1 MIKDTIYINRP
12 VEEVW
17 TFIVEQ
23 FALAFDCNI
32 DDLEHQQVIADT
44 INFTGKTTT
53 VHQEITEL
61 KSMEKL
67 VMKSEN
73 SKDIITSSY
82 HVERDDE
89 GTFLSVS
96 EEGVGKDSKL
106 RSLNFSVF
114 TLPILR
120 RGSKKKIRRKL
131 ETMKQMLESE

>member
-12 VEEVW
+12 VEDVW
-17 TFIVEQ
+17 KFIVEQ
-23 FALAFDCNI
+23 FAFAFECSV
-32 DDLEHQQVIADT
+32 DDLQNKKVNTET
-44 INFTGKTTT
+44 LNFTGKSTI
-53 VHQEITEL
+53 VNQEITEV
-61 KSMEKL
+61 KPMEKL
-67 VMKSEN
+67 IMISEN

-82 HVERDDE
+82 CVERDDQ
-89 GTFLSVS
+89 GTFLSMS
-96 EEGVGKDSKL
+96 EEGVGKKSKL